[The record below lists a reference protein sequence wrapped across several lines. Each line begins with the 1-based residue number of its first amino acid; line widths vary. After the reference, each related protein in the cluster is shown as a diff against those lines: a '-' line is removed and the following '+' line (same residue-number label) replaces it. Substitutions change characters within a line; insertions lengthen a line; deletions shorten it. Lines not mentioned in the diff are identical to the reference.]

1 MKKLLSLLL
10 AITISLGLLP
20 MSAFAIKPNN
30 NDYKAFL
37 KEIGW
42 ESQDYVEYLKSKDW
56 TLGDF
61 NSVDELGTPLT
72 EEGVQ
77 AVMQEFDLSR
87 EKLNELLVEY
97 GDIEEGQDVL
107 DGTYIIFEED
117 LFEEVDYIIGTPIND
132 ENLKQLLN
140 DYNLGSIEELDALLK
155 ENDDSLENYEYIED
169 LDWAVDYYINGDDW
183 EGTPINDE
191 NLQQLLKDYNLGSI
205 EELDALLKEN
215 DDSRDNYE
223 YIEDLEWAVD
233 FYING
238 DEYLE
243 EDISDLFTEIDLTDE
258 EMEKLFTHLETLNWE
273 DPDFLDSM
281 MVLAERMMAFEEFE
295 TVEELSAE
303 QVAELLS
310 IFSEMKQLLQIETK
324 YYLVV
329 DGKKQPISMDSLL
342 TMDSTNG
349 HDLIMEIYNLNGEL
363 LADMRI
369 TGDMFGSEIIQE
381 TGKDIQEAEKIVTAP
396 TTKAKP
402 PVKTVKGGEL
412 PKTATEHVENILLG
426 LCLAAAGLFLFR
438 RLRVKGI

>member
-10 AITISLGLLP
+10 AITISLGMLP
-20 MSAFAIKPNN
+20 VSAFAIES
-30 NDYKAFL
+30 NDKEFTAFL
-37 KEIGW
+37 QEIGW
-42 ESQDYVEYLKSKDW
+42 ESQDYIDYLESKEW
-56 TLGDF
+56 YLEDF
-61 NSVDELGTPLT
+61 ESVDELGTPLS
-72 EEGVQ
+72 EDGVRS
-77 AVMQEFDLSR
+77 VLQEFELTR
-87 EKLNELLVEY
+87 EELNDLLVEY
-97 GDIEEGQDVL
+97 GSIEEGQDVL
-107 DGTYIIFEED
+107 EGTWLIFEEE
-117 LFEEVDYIIGTPIND
+117 LREEVEFYINGWEGTPIDD
-132 ENLKQLLN
+132 ENLQQLLN
-140 DYNLGSIEELDALLK
+140 DYNLGSIDELEALLK

-169 LDWAVDYYINGDDW
+169 LD
-183 EGTPINDE
+183 
-191 NLQQLLKDYNLGSI
+191 
-205 EELDALLKEN
+205 
-215 DDSRDNYE
+215 
-223 YIEDLEWAVD
+223 WAVD

-258 EMEKLFTHLETLNWE
+258 EMEKLFAHFETLNWE

-295 TVEELSAE
+295 TADELSAE
-303 QVAELLS
+303 QVAELFS
-310 IFSEMKQLLQIETK
+310 IFTEMKQLLQIETK

-329 DGKKQPISMDSLL
+329 DGEKQPISMDTLM

-426 LCLAAAGLFLFR
+426 LGLAAAGLFLFR